1 MAPGDVRAFPLHVVA
16 IVVLVLGC
24 VFAVWRLAY
33 PTECAWVA
41 PSSSAWTAAGV
52 RPDVPRDCQLTPGQ
66 IVTGASVRADSV
78 TLTVEDGSRVTLP
91 RNAPGTVVAQRIGRS
106 ASSFAFV
113 VALFALAV
121 HSVRRRPRATAP
133 AALAVFAGGLLGS
146 TLATMTGLPVSAA
159 FGGAARWLWF
169 ANVQAAF
176 LLCWGGLI
184 AALLHFPTPPPTPT
198 PVKVG
203 ATLSLTRLTWLALLG
218 PTALW
223 LVAILAAAL
232 RGPSFTGWVRTSVV
246 VQSSLT
252 VLVILAA
259 LTMLGMKVR
268 RALRSDPA
276 DVARQQVLWV
286 AGSAVVSASLT
297 LGIWMVPELLTGEP
311 LLPNDLIG
319 APGLVSVAGLTVTM
333 LRYRL
338 FDLDVVLTRTIVYSL
353 LLLTAVATYLLVTAA
368 LAAAFGAVA
377 DGPIAVVGAVVVALG
392 TNPLRVRL
400 ARLVNR
406 TFYGDRHEPYVALS
420 RIAEQVADRNRSLTS
435 LAEDIRRSLRVP
447 YLEIAPEGGS
457 PVGSGNPESRANGVV
472 DLPTAWS
479 GDVVG
484 RVVLA
489 RRGRDERFSRTEH
502 RLLDDIAREL
512 GSRLRADRMA
522 LELQRSR
529 ERIVTAREE
538 ERRALRRTLHDD
550 IGPTMAA
557 MALKAE
563 TARRALA
570 DPTTTNDTRGL
581 LGDIA
586 RTAARSAESLRSLA
600 YDLRPPALDELGL
613 VEAVR
618 LIADS
623 APGPLVDVVVDGLDD
638 PAQAPL
644 GAATEAAAYRIVR
657 SAIDNATRHA
667 EATTCRV
674 RLAREAD
681 RLVVVVEDD
690 GVGMPS
696 AHRRG
701 VGLTSMA
708 ERAAELGGTCTI
720 GTRPQGGTVVRAE
733 LPTTAPS
740 APTASRP

>member
-1 MAPGDVRAFPLHVVA
+1 MSPGDVRAFPLHVVA
-16 IVVLVLGC
+16 VVALVLGGT
-24 VFAVWRLAY
+24 FAVWRLSY

-41 PSSSAWTAAGV
+41 PSSSAWTVAGV
-52 RPDVPRDCQLTPGQ
+52 RPDVPRGCPLTAGQ
-66 IVTGASVRADSV
+66 TVTAAGVRADSV
-78 TLTVEDGSRVTLP
+78 TLTLEDGSRVTLI
-91 RNAPGTVVAQRIGRS
+91 RNAPGTGVAQRIGRS
-106 ASSFAFV
+106 WSSFAYV

-121 HSVRRRPRATAP
+121 YSVRRRPRETAP
-133 AALAVFAGGLLGS
+133 GALAVFACGLLGS
-146 TLATMTGLPVSAA
+146 TFATMTGLPASAA
-159 FGGAARWLWF
+159 FGGVARWLWF

-176 LLCWGGLI
+176 LLCWGGLL
-184 AALLHFPTPPPTPT
+184 AALVHFPSPTR
-198 PVKVG
+198 VKMP
-203 ATLSLTRLTWLALLG
+203 ATLSLTRLTWLALLS

-223 LVAILAAAL
+223 LVAILAAAV

-252 VLVILAA
+252 VLVILTA

-268 RALRSDPA
+268 TALGSDPA

-297 LGIWMVPELLTGEP
+297 LGIWMVPQLVTGEP
-311 LLPNDLIG
+311 LLPNELIG
-319 APGLVSVAGLTVTM
+319 APGLVSVAGLAVTM

-353 LLLTAVATYLLVTAA
+353 LLLAAVAIYLLVTAA
-368 LAAAFGAVA
+368 LATAFGAVA
-377 DGPIAVVGAVVVALG
+377 DGPIAVVGAVVVALA

-406 TFYGDRHEPYVALS
+406 AFYGDRHEPYVALS
-420 RIAEQVADRNRSLTS
+420 RIAEQVADRNRSLAS

-447 YLEIAPEGGS
+447 FLEIEPNGGAPAR
-457 PVGSGNPESRANGVV
+457 SGNPEFRANGVI

-479 GDVVG
+479 GDAVG
-484 RVVLA
+484 HVVLA
-489 RRGRDERFSRTEH
+489 RRGLNERFSRTEH

-522 LELQRSR
+522 RELQRSR

-570 DPTTTNDTRGL
+570 DPTTMRDTSGL
-581 LGDIA
+581 LSDIA
-586 RTAARSAESLRSLA
+586 RTAALSAESLRSLA

-613 VEAVR
+613 VAALR
-618 LIADS
+618 LIAD
-623 APGPLVDVVVDGLDD
+623 AQPGPLVEVTVDGLDD

-667 EATTCRV
+667 GATSCTV
-674 RLAREAD
+674 RLSRVPD
-681 RLVVVVEDD
+681 RLIVVVEDD

-708 ERAAELGGTCTI
+708 ERAAELGGTCNVVA
-720 GTRPQGGTVVRAE
+720 RPGGGTTVRAE
-733 LPTTAPS
+733 LPLTAPS
-740 APTASRP
+740 DRREPRS